1 VANMEAFAAALR
13 KAAPDLASKLTTA
26 DVNKAFKAFD
36 MRPEEIARA
45 MELPVTS
52 ARAMALVDALETAK
66 ETLPDLVVPNAAIG
80 DIDPYYRRAADWMAE
95 RKVMTRGELQKLAE
109 AKRLFQPNKTVAQI
123 EKELRKTTLALAKE
137 PAGIMGEKLRE
148 TMATAIGEG
157 QTVAQ
162 VTETLDALTAEGR
175 IPANMD
181 AYAKTVFRTETSNA
195 YTAQKIDNLKDY
207 EADGKKLGLPDFQWG
222 IGLTNGRLPSS
233 RPSHLATNNVL
244 IRKGSEAYDYFLD
257 DLKATPYS
265 YNCTCSWYVIT
276 DPDGADSTE
285 YEETDGAL
293 EILRAVTTFDSK
305 EQG

>member
-1 VANMEAFAAALR
+1 MLRAHFLSSHLLVNSHALDTAKAAL
-13 KAAPDLASKLTTA
+13 PASSI
-26 DVNKAFKAFD
+26 
-36 MRPEEIARA
+36 PEAVA
-45 MELPVTS
+45 GSL
-52 ARAMALVDALETAK
+52 
-66 ETLPDLVVPNAAIG
+66 
-80 DIDPYYRRAADWMAE
+80 DPFYRNAADWMMGRNVMSRGDLE
-95 RKVMTRGELQKLAE
+95 RLAQ
-109 AKRLFQPNKTVAQI
+109 AKALFEPNKTAEQI
-123 EKELRKTTLALAKE
+123 RREIRKQTLALSVE
-137 PAGIMGEKLRE
+137 PAKIMGEKLRE
-148 TMATAIGEG
+148 TMAVAIGEG
-157 QTVAQ
+157 QTAGQ
-162 VTETLDALTAEGR
+162 VIEKLDALTAAGE
-175 IPANMD
+175 IPPTMD
-181 AYAKTVFRTETSNA
+181 AYAQTVFRTETSNA